1 VQLLDLLL
9 PARCVVCGRDEEV
22 LCASCLGGLRRIHG
36 PMCARC
42 GAPTA
47 WPVSRCSECA
57 GRRLSFATA
66 RAAVAYDEHTR
77 LLVAAW
83 KERGLRC
90 LTGVMADLVA
100 EVVRPLPVLALAPVP
115 ADRDRTLWRGQGSA
129 EALTEALAE
138 RWRLPVLP
146 LLRRAR
152 PTPRQ
157 RGLDR
162 GARRQNVREAFGT
175 AGPVPGKVGL
185 VDDVYT
191 TGATVLAASTELRRS
206 GAREVHVV
214 TFARAIRR

>member
-1 VQLLDLLL
+1 M
-9 PARCVVCGRDEEV
+9 
-22 LCASCLGGLRRIHG
+22 LCAACHDGLRRLHG

-47 WPVSRCSECA
+47 WAVSRCSECA
-57 GRRLSFATA
+57 GRRISFATA
-66 RAAVAYDEHTR
+66 RAAVAYDRQTR
-77 LLVAAW
+77 PLVAAW

-90 LTGVMADLVA
+90 LTGIAADLVT
-100 EVVRPLPVLALAPVP
+100 EVVRPPPILALAPVP

-129 EALTEALAE
+129 EALAHVLGES
-138 RWRLPVLP
+138 WRLPVVTTLS
-146 LLRRAR
+146 RAR
-152 PTPRQ
+152 PTARQ

-162 GARRQNVREAFGT
+162 AARRKNVRQAFGS
-175 AGPVPGKVGL
+175 AGPVPARIGL

-191 TGATVLAASTELRRS
+191 TGATVLAAATELRRN

>member
-1 VQLLDLLL
+1 M
-9 PARCVVCGRDEEV
+9 
-22 LCASCLGGLRRIHG
+22 LCAACHDGLRRLHG

-47 WPVSRCSECA
+47 WAVSRCSECA
-57 GRRLSFATA
+57 GRRIGFATA
-66 RAAVAYDEHTR
+66 RAAVAYDRHTR
-77 LLVAAW
+77 PLVAAW

-90 LTGVMADLVA
+90 LTGIAADLVT
-100 EVVRPLPVLALAPVP
+100 EVVRPPPILALAPVP

-129 EALTEALAE
+129 EALAHVLGES
-138 RWRLPVLP
+138 WRLPVVTTLS
-146 LLRRAR
+146 RAR
-152 PTPRQ
+152 PTARQ

-162 GARRQNVREAFGT
+162 AARRKNVREAFGCD
-175 AGPVPGKVGL
+175 GPVPARIGL

-191 TGATVLAASTELRRS
+191 TGATVLAAATELRRN

>member
-1 VQLLDLLL
+1 M
-9 PARCVVCGRDEEV
+9 
-22 LCASCLGGLRRIHG
+22 LCAACHDGLRRLHG

-47 WPVSRCSECA
+47 WAVSRCSECA
-57 GRRLSFATA
+57 GRRIGFATA
-66 RAAVAYDEHTR
+66 RAAVAYDRHTR
-77 LLVAAW
+77 PLVAAW

-90 LTGVMADLVA
+90 LTGIAADLVT
-100 EVVRPLPVLALAPVP
+100 EVVRPPPILALAPVP

-129 EALTEALAE
+129 EALAHALGE
-138 RWRLPVLP
+138 SWRLPVVTALS
-146 LLRRAR
+146 RAR

-162 GARRQNVREAFGT
+162 AARRKNVRQAFGS
-175 AGPVPGKVGL
+175 AGLVPARIGL

-191 TGATVLAASTELRRS
+191 TGATVLAAATELRRN

>member
-1 VQLLDLLL
+1 MQLLDLLL
-9 PARCVVCGRDEEV
+9 PTRCVVCGQGEEM
-22 LCASCLGGLRRIHG
+22 LCAVCHDRLRRLHG

-57 GRRLSFATA
+57 GRRIGFATA

-77 LLVAAW
+77 PLVAAW

-90 LTGVMADLVA
+90 LTGVAADLVA
-100 EVVRPLPVLALAPVP
+100 EVVRPPPVLALAPVP

-129 EALTEALAE
+129 EALAHALGE
-138 RWRLPVLP
+138 RWRLPVLTA
-146 LLRRAR
+146 LRRAR
-152 PTPRQ
+152 ATPRQ

-162 GARRQNVREAFGT
+162 AARRKNVREAFGSG
-175 AGPVPGKVGL
+175 GPVPARIGL

-191 TGATVLAASTELRRS
+191 TGATVLAAATELRRN

>member
-1 VQLLDLLL
+1 M
-9 PARCVVCGRDEEV
+9 A
-22 LCASCLGGLRRIHG
+22 CLSGLRRIHE

-57 GRRLSFATA
+57 ARRIGFVTA
-66 RAAVAYDEHTR
+66 RAAVAYDERTR
-77 LLVAAW
+77 SLVAAW

-90 LTGVMADLVA
+90 LTGVAADLVV
-100 EVVRPLPVLALAPVP
+100 EVVRPPPVLALASVP
-115 ADRDRTLWRGQGSA
+115 ANRDRSLWRGQGSA
-129 EALTEALAE
+129 EALAQALAE
-138 RWRLPVLP
+138 RWGLPIVKV
-146 LLRRAR
+146 LRRAR

-162 GARRQNVREAFGT
+162 AARRQNVRDAFGT
-175 AGPVPGKVGL
+175 AGPVPARIGL

-191 TGATVLAASTELRRS
+191 TGATALAATIELRRS

>member
-1 VQLLDLLL
+1 M
-9 PARCVVCGRDEEV
+9 
-22 LCASCLGGLRRIHG
+22 LCAACHDGLRRLHG

-47 WPVSRCSECA
+47 WAVSRCSECA
-57 GRRLSFATA
+57 GRRISFATA
-66 RAAVAYDEHTR
+66 RAAVAYDRQTR
-77 LLVAAW
+77 PLVAAW

-90 LTGVMADLVA
+90 LTGIAADLVT
-100 EVVRPLPVLALAPVP
+100 EVVRPPPILALAPVP

-129 EALTEALAE
+129 EALAHVLGES
-138 RWRLPVLP
+138 WRLPVVTTLS
-146 LLRRAR
+146 RAR
-152 PTPRQ
+152 PTARQ

-162 GARRQNVREAFGT
+162 AARRKNVRGAFGS
-175 AGPVPGKVGL
+175 AGPVPARIGL

-191 TGATVLAASTELRRS
+191 TGATVLAAATELRRN